1 MKMKI
6 AIDGPSGAGK
16 STIAKKLSEI
26 LKIPYLDTGAIFR
39 ALAYALLEM
48 QIDLKNESEV
58 DQALPQLVFDFEND
72 RIILDDVD
80 ITAHIRTDSVSIAA
94 STISRYPGVRAYVH
108 AIEARLSQEAVI
120 MDGRDIG
127 TVVLPDADFKF
138 LLRRRIRCAQEGV
151 WSNSDSMNLPMIPCC
166 LRFASETSRMKTE
179 PKLPSKSTGR
189 DSDSHRQCNGGGN
202 HCGNSYAYERYQ
214 MNLWYRLI
222 RSLIW
227 LITGVLFRVE
237 VAGKEHLPNHHFVLV
252 ANHYK
257 FWDPIILARIFP
269 EELYFMAKKEL
280 FEISICGALLRSL
293 NAFPV
298 DRKASDLTAI
308 RRATSI
314 VAEGN
319 SLVIFPEGTRVK
331 EKKRS
336 NFKEGAALIA
346 SRVDVP
352 LLPVTIE
359 GSYRVF
365 GKLRVTIHESI
376 EIDSFAEG
384 LNRKE
389 LRKEILDRAYLAI
402 YGNEG
407 FDQ

>member
-138 LLRRRIRCAQEGV
+138 FITASDTVRARRRVEQLGLDESAYDSVLSAIRERDKQDE
-151 WSNSDSMNLPMIPCC
+151 N
-166 LRFASETSRMKTE
+166 RTE
-179 PKLPSKSTGR
+179 APLKKAP
-189 DSDSHRQCNGGGN
+189 D
-202 HCGNSYAYERYQ
+202 AI
-214 MNLWYRLI
+214 LI
-222 RSLIW
+222 R
-227 LITGVLFRVE
+227 TDNATVE
-237 VAGKEHLPNHHFVLV
+237 E
-252 ANHYK
+252 
-257 FWDPIILARIFP
+257 
-269 EELYFMAKKEL
+269 
-280 FEISICGALLRSL
+280 
-293 NAFPV
+293 
-298 DRKASDLTAI
+298 T
-308 RRATSI
+308 
-314 VAEGN
+314 
-319 SLVIFPEGTRVK
+319 
-331 EKKRS
+331 
-336 NFKEGAALIA
+336 IA
-346 SRVDVP
+346 
-352 LLPVTIE
+352 
-359 GSYRVF
+359 
-365 GKLRVTIHESI
+365 
-376 EIDSFAEG
+376 
-384 LNRKE
+384 
-389 LRKEILDRAYLAI
+389 EILTHMRGI
-402 YGNEG
+402 K
-407 FDQ
+407 

>member
-1 MKMKI
+1 
-6 AIDGPSGAGK
+6 
-16 STIAKKLSEI
+16 
-26 LKIPYLDTGAIFR
+26 
-39 ALAYALLEM
+39 
-48 QIDLKNESEV
+48 
-58 DQALPQLVFDFEND
+58 
-72 RIILDDVD
+72 
-80 ITAHIRTDSVSIAA
+80 
-94 STISRYPGVRAYVH
+94 
-108 AIEARLSQEAVI
+108 
-120 MDGRDIG
+120 
-127 TVVLPDADFKF
+127 
-138 LLRRRIRCAQEGV
+138 
-151 WSNSDSMNLPMIPCC
+151 
-166 LRFASETSRMKTE
+166 
-179 PKLPSKSTGR
+179 
-189 DSDSHRQCNGGGN
+189 
-202 HCGNSYAYERYQ
+202 

-227 LITGVLFRVE
+227 LITGVLFRIE
-237 VAGKEHLPNHHFVLV
+237 VVGKEHLPNHHFVLV

-280 FEISICGALLRSL
+280 FEIPICGALLRSL

-376 EIDSFAEG
+376 EIDSFAES